1 MKKSLP
7 LLLMIMLFGMN
18 NTFAQANVN
27 TEDCLSKEYKQS
39 ELNAM
44 SADEL
49 DYQRFIVNNAMV
61 VSAMPVDKPKDIY
74 PTKNWVVESN
84 TCLYDLKVKIQPETR
99 TYFFSKNGMLVM
111 IYSEKELKQNY
122 ARKK

>member
-1 MKKSLP
+1 MKKSLL

-18 NTFAQANVN
+18 NSFAQAKVD
-27 TEDCLSKEYKQS
+27 TEDCLLKAFKQS

-44 SADEL
+44 STDEL
-49 DYQRFIVNNAMV
+49 DYQRFVVDNAMV

-74 PTKNWVVESN
+74 PTKKWIVESN
-84 TCLYDLKVKIQPETR
+84 TCLYDLKVKIQPEVR